1 MQATTSQLAL
11 FGGQPV
17 RDRPL
22 PYARQTIDEDDIA
35 AVVAVLRSDWLTT
48 GPAVVAFEEAV
59 AARVGARFAVA
70 FSSGTA
76 ALHAAAF
83 AVGLGPGDEAITTP
97 LTFSATA
104 NCILYQ
110 GATPRFADVRPADL
124 TLDPDRVAAA
134 LTPRTRAVLPMDYG
148 GHPADLDALR
158 ALARRHGLALIEDA
172 AHALGASS
180 SGRPVGSL
188 ADITI
193 FSFHPVKHV
202 AAGEGGM
209 AVTDDPTLASRLRRF
224 RTHGLVAGV
233 DELEPWRYDLVDL
246 GINARLSDLHCALGR
261 SQLAKLDAN
270 LARRRAIVA
279 AYHEAF
285 SGLPWLTLPREL
297 PGRHS
302 AWHLYA
308 IQLNLDTLRAG
319 RAEIFRALRAEGI
332 GVQVHYFPVHLLRL
346 YRERF
351 GYRPGAFPIA
361 EAAYERLISLPLF
374 PGMSDRDVVDV
385 ITAVTKVLRAYGR

>member
-1 MQATTSQLAL
+1 MQVSTAQLAL

-17 RDRPL
+17 REQPL
-22 PYARQTIDEDDIA
+22 PYGRQTIDEDDIA
-35 AVVAVLRSDWLTT
+35 AVVGVLRSDWLTT
-48 GPAVVAFEEAV
+48 GPAVAAFEEAV
-59 AARVGARFAVA
+59 AARVGARFAIA

-83 AVGLGPGDEAITTP
+83 AAGLGPGDEALTTP

-104 NCILYQ
+104 NCVLYV
-110 GATPRFADVRPADL
+110 GATPRFADIRLADL

-134 LTPRTRAVLPMDYG
+134 ITPRTRVILPVDYA
-148 GHPADLDALR
+148 GHPADLVALR
-158 ALARRHGLALIEDA
+158 ALADRHGLLLIEDA
-172 AHALGASS
+172 AHALGATAH
-180 SGRPVGSL
+180 GRPVGSL

-209 AVTDDPTLASRLRRF
+209 AVTNDPSLASRLRRF
-224 RTHGLVAGV
+224 RTHGIVYGV
-233 DELEPWRYDLVDL
+233 DEREPWRYDLVEL
-246 GINARLSDLHCALGR
+246 GFNYRISDLNCALGL

-270 LARRRAIVA
+270 LARRRAIAA
-279 AYHEAF
+279 AYQAAF
-285 SGLPWLTLPREL
+285 ARLPWLTLPREQ
-297 PGRHS
+297 PGMAS
-302 AWHLYA
+302 AWHLYP
-308 IQLNLDTLRAG
+308 IQVNLDSVRAS

-332 GVQVHYFPVHLLRL
+332 GVQVHYLPVHLLRL

-351 GYRPGAFPIA
+351 GYRAGTFPIA

-374 PGMSDRDVVDV
+374 PGMSDGDVADVVA
-385 ITAVTKVLRAYGR
+385 AVTKVLRAYGR

>member
-1 MQATTSQLAL
+1 MQTVASTLAL
-11 FGGQPV
+11 FGGPPV
-17 RDRPL
+17 RDRLL
-22 PYARQTIDEDDIA
+22 PYGRQTIDEDDIA
-35 AVVAVLRSDWLTT
+35 AVVAVLRSEWLTT
-48 GPAVVAFEEAV
+48 GPAVAAFEEAV

-83 AVGLGPGDEAITTP
+83 AAGLGPGDEAITTP

-104 NCILYQ
+104 NCVLYQ
-110 GATPRFADVRPADL
+110 GATPRFADIRPLDL

-134 LTPRTRAVLPMDYG
+134 ITPRTRAILPMDYA

-158 ALARRHGLALIEDA
+158 ALAQRHGLLIIEDA
-172 AHALGASS
+172 AHALGAVSR
-180 SGRPVGSL
+180 GRPVGSL

-209 AVTDDPTLASRLRRF
+209 AVTNDPALASRLRRF
-224 RTHGLVAGV
+224 RTHGIVYGV
-233 DELEPWRYDLVDL
+233 DEREPWRYDLVDL
-246 GINARLSDLHCALGR
+246 GFNYRLADLNCALGL
-261 SQLAKLDAN
+261 SQLKKLDAN
-270 LARRRAIVA
+270 LARRRAIAA
-279 AYHEAF
+279 AYREAF
-285 SGLPWLTLPREL
+285 AGLPWLTLPREL
-297 PGRHS
+297 PGMQS
-302 AWHLYA
+302 AWHLYP
-308 IQLNLDTLRAG
+308 IRLNLDTLRAG

-332 GVQVHYFPVHLLRL
+332 GVQVHYLPVHLLRL

-351 GYRPGAFPIA
+351 GYRPGAFPLA

-374 PGMSDRDVVDV
+374 PGMSDGDVADV
-385 ITAVTKVLRAYGR
+385 IAAVTKVLRAYGR

>member
-1 MQATTSQLAL
+1 MQTATEPLAL
-11 FGGQPV
+11 SGGRPV
-17 RDRPL
+17 RERPL
-22 PYARQTIDEDDIA
+22 PYGRHTIDEDDIR

-48 GPAVVAFEEAV
+48 GPAVTDFEDAV
-59 AARVGARFAVA
+59 AARLGVRFAIA

-83 AVGLGPGDEAITTP
+83 AAGLGPGDEAITTP

-104 NCILYQ
+104 NCLLYQ
-110 GATPRFADVRPADL
+110 GATPRFADIRPSDL
-124 TLDPDRVAAA
+124 TIDPDRVAAA
-134 LTPRTRAVLPMDYG
+134 ITPRTRAILPVDYA

-158 ALARRHGLALIEDA
+158 ALADRHHLVLIEDA
-172 AHALGASS
+172 AHALGATSR
-180 SGRPVGSL
+180 GRPVGSL

-209 AVTDDPTLASRLRRF
+209 AVTNDPTLASRLRRF
-224 RTHGLVAGV
+224 RTHGIVYGV
-233 DELEPWRYDLVDL
+233 DEREPWRYDLVEL
-246 GINARLSDLHCALGR
+246 GFNYRISDLNCALGL
-261 SQLAKLDAN
+261 SQLAKLDSS
-270 LARRRAIVA
+270 LARRRAIAA

-285 SGLPWLTLPREL
+285 ASLPWLTLPRER
-297 PGRHS
+297 PGMAS

-308 IQLNLDTLRAG
+308 LRLNLETLRVD

-332 GVQVHYFPVHLLRL
+332 GVQVHYLPVHLLRL
-346 YRERF
+346 YRHRF
-351 GYRPGAFPIA
+351 GYRAGAFPLA
-361 EAAYERLISLPLF
+361 EAAYERLLSLPIF
-374 PGMSDRDVVDV
+374 PGMSDDDVADV